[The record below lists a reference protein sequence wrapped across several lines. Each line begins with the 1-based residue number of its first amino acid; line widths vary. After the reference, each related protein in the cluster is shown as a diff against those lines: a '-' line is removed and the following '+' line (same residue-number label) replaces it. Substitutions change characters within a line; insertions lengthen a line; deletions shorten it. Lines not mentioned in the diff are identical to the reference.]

1 MRPLILAGVLPLLA
15 AMAAARPAAQAVV
28 GPAPAAA
35 VLFAVIGDNGTGGHE
50 QYEVAA
56 QMAASRRE
64 FPFELVLMVGDNLY
78 GRQRMKDFRDKFE
91 LPYKPI
97 LDAGIPFYAALGNH
111 DSPENR
117 FYEPFN
123 MGGERYYT
131 YTRGRVRFV
140 VLDTNILDAQ
150 QLAWADAALGN
161 ATERWKIAYF
171 HHPLYSNG
179 GRHGSNA
186 ELRVRLEPLLVRH
199 GVTAVFSGHDHMY
212 ERITP
217 QRGITYFVTG
227 AGGKLRKGL
236 SRSENS
242 AAAFDSDR
250 SFMLVEIAGEEMSY
264 RAVSRTGRVVDSGV
278 VPLRTGTPGR
288 GPAP

>member
-1 MRPLILAGVLPLLA
+1 MRPLILAGLLPLLA
-15 AMAAARPAAQAVV
+15 AMPVPRPSAQAVV

-35 VLFAVIGDNGTGGHE
+35 VLFAVIGDNGTGDQE

-56 QMAASRRE
+56 QMAASRLE
-64 FPFELVLMVGDNLY
+64 FPFELVLMVGDNMY
-78 GRQRMKDFRDKFE
+78 GRQRVKDFRDKFE
-91 LPYKPI
+91 MPYKPI
-97 LDAGIPFYAALGNH
+97 LDAGIRFYAALGNH

-131 YTRGRVRFV
+131 YTRGHVRFV
-140 VLDTNILDAQ
+140 VLDTNVLDAQ
-150 QLAWADAALGN
+150 QLAWADAILSDS
-161 ATERWKIAYF
+161 TERWKIAYF

-179 GRHGSNA
+179 GRHGSNV
-186 ELRVRLEPLLVRH
+186 ELRVRLEPLLVRY

-217 QRGITYFVTG
+217 QQGITYFVAG
-227 AGGKLRKGL
+227 AGGKLRKGYA
-236 SRSENS
+236 RSENS
-242 AAAFDSDR
+242 AAAFDSDQ
-250 SFMLVEIAGEEMSY
+250 SFMLVEIAGEEMSF

-278 VPLRTGTPGR
+278 VPLRTATPRR

>member
-1 MRPLILAGVLPLLA
+1 MRPLMLAGLLPLLA
-15 AMAAARPAAQAVV
+15 AMPLPRPSAQAVV

-35 VLFAVIGDNGTGGHE
+35 VLFAVIGDNGTGDQD
-50 QYEVAA
+50 QYDVAA
-56 QMAASRRE
+56 QMAVSRRE
-64 FPFELVLMVGDNLY
+64 FPFELVLMVGDNMY
-78 GRQRMKDFRDKFE
+78 GRQRVEDFRDKFE
-91 LPYKPI
+91 MPYKPI
-97 LDAGIPFYAALGNH
+97 LDAGIRFYAALGNH

-140 VLDTNILDAQ
+140 VLDTNVLDAQ
-150 QLAWADAALGN
+150 QLAWADATLSDS
-161 ATERWKIAYF
+161 TERWKIAYF

-179 GRHGSNA
+179 GRHGSNV

-217 QRGITYFVTG
+217 QQGITYFVAG
-227 AGGKLRKGL
+227 AGGKLRKGY

-242 AAAFDSDR
+242 AAAFDADQ
-250 SFMLVEIAGEEMSY
+250 SFMLVEIAGDEMSF

-278 VPLRTGTPGR
+278 VPLRTATPRR